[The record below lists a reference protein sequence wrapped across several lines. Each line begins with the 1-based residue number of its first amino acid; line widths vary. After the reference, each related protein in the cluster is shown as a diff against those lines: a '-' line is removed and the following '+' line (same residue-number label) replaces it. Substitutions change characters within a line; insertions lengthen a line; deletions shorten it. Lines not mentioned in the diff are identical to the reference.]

1 MEKLMFSFLDTMNP
15 DLFLVKTTFG
25 NIPSYALNEEG
36 SILIRHEKRR
46 QIHSLC
52 DFFSCSYDYARIVY
66 DMWLETKPVYIHIL
80 DPKDDTKYTYT
91 TS

>member
-1 MEKLMFSFLDTMNP
+1 MEKLMFSFLDTMNL
-15 DLFLVKTTFG
+15 DFFLVKTTFG

-52 DFFSCSYDYARIVY
+52 DFFSCGDFYACIVY
-66 DMWLETKPVYIHIL
+66 DRWLETKPVYRRIT
-80 DPKDDTKYTYT
+80 DPEDDAKYTYVT
-91 TS
+91 A